1 MMKKSTQSNFTLN
14 PWVKNILTI
23 LGLFIIIALAWYF
36 RTILAYVAI
45 SAVLA
50 LVGRPVTDFLSSLGY
65 KRFKFPR
72 SLAAA
77 LTILLIFGLIFLFFR
92 IFIPVILKQAKE
104 LSTIDYSQWMAQ
116 FQAPLQKLQDAWQS
130 LNGGKSNLS
139 IQAFLLEKINP
150 LTSVN
155 FLSNFITLLTGFLG
169 NLFIALFSITFITF
183 FFLKEEKLF
192 TNMLLVLVPS
202 KKEKALLRAIDSINH
217 LLIRYFIGLATEVTF
232 IIILVTLGM
241 MLVGI
246 KFQNAMVIGLFAG
259 MVNVVPYVGPLIGTS
274 FGLLLGMVTHLHEG
288 SGMLTLI
295 LLMLTVFAIVHL
307 IDNLVFQPWIYS
319 SSIHAHPLEIFLVIL
334 MAGSLWGIAGMIVAI
349 PTYTVFRVLA
359 REFLYNL
366 KLVKKLTKKMN
377 V

>member
-1 MMKKSTQSNFTLN
+1 MKKTTQSNFTLN
-14 PWVKNILTI
+14 PWVKNILAM

-116 FQAPLQKLQDAWQS
+116 FQAPFQKLQDAWQS
-130 LNGGKSNLS
+130 LNGGKSNVS

-217 LLIRYFIGLATEVTF
+217 LLIRYFIGLTTEVTF

-319 SSIHAHPLEIFLVIL
+319 SSVHAHPLEIFLVIL

>member
-1 MMKKSTQSNFTLN
+1 MKKTAQSNFTLN

-50 LVGRPVTDFLSSLGY
+50 LVGRPATDFLSSLGY

-116 FQAPLQKLQDAWQS
+116 FQVPLQKLQDAWQS
-130 LNGGKSNLS
+130 LNGGKSSIS
-139 IQAFLLEKINP
+139 IQTFLLEKINP

-202 KKEKALLRAIDSINH
+202 KKEKALRRAIDSINH

-259 MVNVVPYVGPLIGTS
+259 LVNVIPYVGPLIGTS

-288 SGMLTLI
+288 SGMFTLI
-295 LLMLTVFAIVHL
+295 LLMLAVFAVVHL

-319 SSIHAHPLEIFLVIL
+319 SSVHAHPLEIFLVIL

-349 PTYTVFRVLA
+349 PTYTVSRVLA